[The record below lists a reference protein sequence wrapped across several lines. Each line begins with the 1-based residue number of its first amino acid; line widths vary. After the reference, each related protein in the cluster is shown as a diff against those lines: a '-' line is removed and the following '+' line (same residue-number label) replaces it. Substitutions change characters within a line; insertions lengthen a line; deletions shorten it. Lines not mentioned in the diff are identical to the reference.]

1 MAAFGLEPAED
12 ARGRGAHAA
21 RAIHR
26 AGGGARRAGDEPWE
40 FRIGIHVDQLLVG
53 RAPGAAGI
61 QPDAGRDAG
70 VMRAVLVGAA
80 EGGATVVS
88 EAAASHLERPFELVP
103 IGARTPDAASGR
115 VYRLGHERRGLGF
128 GQRPARFVGRDQDLQ
143 LLLSRL
149 AAATRGRG
157 QVVGIVGEAGIG
169 KSRLVFELRQRLR
182 GEEVTYL
189 RGRCLSYG
197 SAVPYLPLVDILR
210 HAFRITEADGP
221 ERVRER
227 VHAGLREL
235 EIEPDEAAPFLLRLF
250 GVREGAERL
259 EMLSDE
265 VMRARTLDAFRQLIL
280 KGGRRRPIIFVVE
293 DLHWV
298 DKASEDCLT
307 FLVEHLA
314 ASPILFLAIYR
325 PGHRPP
331 WMDKSYATQ
340 IALQPLSHQES
351 LELVRSVLPSSPLP
365 DRLTRLI
372 LDMA

>member
-1 MAAFGLEPAED
+1 VQVLVEKVKSFGGQVEELSPGGVMAAFGLEPAED
-12 ARGRGAHAA
+12 APRRAAHAA
-21 RAIHR
+21 MAIHK
-26 AGGGARRAGDEPWE
+26 AGERARRAGDDPWE

-53 RAPGAAGI
+53 QAAGHVRI
-61 QPDAGRDAG
+61 DPDAKRDAG
-70 VMRAVLVGAA
+70 GILDVLVGAA
-80 EGGATVVS
+80 DGGTTVVS
-88 EAAASHLERPFELVP
+88 EAAASPLER
-103 IGARTPDAASGR
+103 
-115 VYRLGHERRGLGF
+115 
-128 GQRPARFVGRDQDLQ
+128 
-143 LLLSRL
+143 RL
-149 AAATRGRG
+149 A
-157 QVVGIVGEAGIG
+157 
-169 KSRLVFELRQRLR
+169 
-182 GEEVTYL
+182 
-189 RGRCLSYG
+189 
-197 SAVPYLPLVDILR
+197 LVDILR

-325 PGHRPP
+325 PGYRPP

-351 LELVRSVLPSSPLP
+351 LELV
-365 DRLTRLI
+365 
-372 LDMA
+372 